1 MNELLKGKKTPRVV
15 AGGMAPFL
23 MWKAAEMAP
32 KLQEKQKK
40 QRQCLQRGES
50 AWFSMLAKL

>member
-1 MNELLKGKKTPRVV
+1 MNELLKGKKNKKPTAGV
-15 AGGMAPFL
+15 GGMAPFL

-40 QRQCLQRGES
+40 QRQCLH
-50 AWFSMLAKL
+50 